1 MKEEIH
7 QRLEVLRGEY
17 EKGQARL
24 RELQQQ
30 ELHLQETLLRISGAM
45 QILTELLEQSSI
57 ESQKTD
63 LKKVN
68 ANVSTNTS

>member
-1 MKEEIH
+1 VKEEIH

-17 EKGQARL
+17 EKGQIRL

-30 ELHLQETLLRISGAM
+30 ELHLQETLLRISGAI
-45 QILTELLEQSSI
+45 QALTELLEQSSI
-57 ESQKTD
+57 DSQKID

-68 ANVSTNTS
+68 DNVSTNTS